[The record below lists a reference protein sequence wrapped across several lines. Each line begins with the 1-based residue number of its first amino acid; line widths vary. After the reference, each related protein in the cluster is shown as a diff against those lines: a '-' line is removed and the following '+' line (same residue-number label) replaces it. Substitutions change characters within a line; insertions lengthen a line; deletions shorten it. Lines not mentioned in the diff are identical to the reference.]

1 MGKSKIIKSLSL
13 IVILSGAIVMIGWIL
28 EIEALIS
35 INPNWVT
42 MKLITALSFFLSGII
57 LYFIVCKIEGGE
69 SVLDQIILTIS
80 TILILFF
87 MLNLLMSSFFNFST
101 GIEHLFVDELNDA
114 VKTTIPGRPSI
125 GTMINFIMVSIA
137 GILSLFE
144 VKNISHK
151 IYLIGIMILI
161 VGCVAVLGYIAS
173 VPLLYYTIT
182 GYSTAMALHTAILFI
197 LIGIGFINC
206 REIRIEKKLKMNLHK
221 RFTGTKIFLIFVLVL
236 LLGLIALFLFSNK
249 NSKISSLKLNP
260 VLSNHPIYS
269 SYNFLKNDSIIN
281 IGIQP
286 MYLPTGIILEV
297 IKRDK
302 ILNETLASF
311 GKQIN
316 YYPFFKGAD
325 VNFFIK
331 QKMIDGGVGGDMPAL
346 SIASDF
352 EVVIPMILQKG
363 NVSIVSNKP
372 MLSDDL
378 VGKRIAYPYGSI
390 SHYFLLEL
398 MQSAGIT
405 EPMVDLVPMEVSSMA
420 LALHNKE
427 IDLFTAWEPIVESAI
442 KQYPDFQVTYKQITT
457 GYLYFSEVYVN
468 EYPTIVNH
476 ILAAV
481 IRSIS
486 WLKSNN
492 DNLRLACG
500 WNLET
505 IEDLTGKGNILNVE
519 EMLSLAKED
528 LIGYHSKYSIVIK
541 DKNLK
546 TNSSLYNEYEFLR
559 ALEKDSMDYNWKKVK
574 KSFDNNMVNE
584 ILEHPDIFRLNEYDY
599 ILKK

>member
-1 MGKSKIIKSLSL
+1 MILNRINKLTKIIITLILILVIGTL
-13 IVILSGAIVMIGWIL
+13 IVILVIKKDIQPS
-28 EIEALIS
+28 
-35 INPNWVT
+35 
-42 MKLITALSFFLSGII
+42 
-57 LYFIVCKIEGGE
+57 
-69 SVLDQIILTIS
+69 SVQS
-80 TILILFF
+80 YP
-87 MLNLLMSSFFNFST
+87 
-101 GIEHLFVDELNDA
+101 EL
-114 VKTTIPGRPSI
+114 V
-125 GTMINFIMVSIA
+125 
-137 GILSLFE
+137 
-144 VKNISHK
+144 
-151 IYLIGIMILI
+151 
-161 VGCVAVLGYIAS
+161 
-173 VPLLYYTIT
+173 
-182 GYSTAMALHTAILFI
+182 
-197 LIGIGFINC
+197 
-206 REIRIEKKLKMNLHK
+206 
-221 RFTGTKIFLIFVLVL
+221 
-236 LLGLIALFLFSNK
+236 
-249 NSKISSLKLNP
+249 
-260 VLSNHPIYS
+260 NHPIYS
-269 SYNFLKNDSIIN
+269 NYNFNQNDSIIN

-286 MYLPTGIILEV
+286 MYLPTGIIMEV
-297 IKRDK
+297 VKRDK
-302 ILNETLASF
+302 ILNETLANF
-311 GKQIN
+311 GKRIN
-316 YYPFFKGAD
+316 YYPFLKGAD

-352 EVVIPMILQKG
+352 EIVIPIILQKG

-372 MLSDDL
+372 MLSDDI

-398 MQSAGIT
+398 MRSAGIT
-405 EPMVDLVPMEVSSMA
+405 EHKVDMVPMEVSSMA

-442 KQYPDFQVTYKQITT
+442 KQYPDFNVTFKQITT

-468 EYPTIVNH
+468 ENPTIVNH

-492 DNLRLACG
+492 DNLLIACG

-505 IEDLTGKGNILNVE
+505 IEDLTGKGNILNAE
-519 EMLSLAKED
+519 EILSLAKED

-541 DKNLK
+541 DKYLK

-599 ILKK
+599 KIKK

>member
-1 MGKSKIIKSLSL
+1 MNLHRIDKRTIIILSSVLILLIGTL
-13 IVILSGAIVMIGWIL
+13 IVILAIKKDVQP
-28 EIEALIS
+28 S
-35 INPNWVT
+35 
-42 MKLITALSFFLSGII
+42 
-57 LYFIVCKIEGGE
+57 
-69 SVLDQIILTIS
+69 SVQS
-80 TILILFF
+80 YP
-87 MLNLLMSSFFNFST
+87 
-101 GIEHLFVDELNDA
+101 EL
-114 VKTTIPGRPSI
+114 V
-125 GTMINFIMVSIA
+125 
-137 GILSLFE
+137 
-144 VKNISHK
+144 
-151 IYLIGIMILI
+151 
-161 VGCVAVLGYIAS
+161 
-173 VPLLYYTIT
+173 
-182 GYSTAMALHTAILFI
+182 
-197 LIGIGFINC
+197 
-206 REIRIEKKLKMNLHK
+206 
-221 RFTGTKIFLIFVLVL
+221 
-236 LLGLIALFLFSNK
+236 
-249 NSKISSLKLNP
+249 
-260 VLSNHPIYS
+260 NHPIYS
-269 SYNFLKNDSIIN
+269 NYNFNRNDSVIN

-286 MYLPTGIILEV
+286 MYLPTGIIMEV
-297 IKRDK
+297 VKRDK
-302 ILNETLASF
+302 ILNETLANF

-325 VNFFIK
+325 VNFFIQ
-331 QKMIDGGVGGDMPAL
+331 QKMIDSGVGGDMPAL

-468 EYPTIVNH
+468 ENPTIVNH

-492 DNLRLACG
+492 DNLLLACG

-505 IEDLTGKGNILNVE
+505 IEELTGKGNILNAE

-541 DKNLK
+541 DKYLK

-559 ALEKDSMDYNWKKVK
+559 ALEKDSKAYNWKKVK
-574 KSFDNNMVNE
+574 KSFDKNMVNE

-599 ILKK
+599 KIKK